1 MRDGEKLVSTIAIL
15 FLAAAPQI
23 ALPQT
28 TTATLLGV
36 VRDGTGAVVPQTQV
50 TARNVLTSFSRSAQ
64 TDETGNYLITNL
76 PVGDYS
82 LTAERDGFRRFV
94 QDGITLVVGQN
105 ARLDVVLTIGAVSE
119 SVSVT
124 AQPPNVDTRSATIGE
139 LVDRTRIQEL
149 PLNGRNAMALARVVP
164 GVVTVGAPTAPT
176 NGRSGPRVVVG
187 GARDTQN
194 EFRFDGTS
202 HQNLTHNSGLNLPS
216 PDALQEFKI
225 LTNNYGAEYGRN
237 AGGVFV
243 AVTRAGTN
251 EFHGA
256 VWGSCLSLV

>member
-1 MRDGEKLVSTIAIL
+1 MREKLLSAITIL
-15 FLAAAPQI
+15 LLPAATT
-23 ALPQT
+23 ALPQS
-28 TTATLLGV
+28 TTATLFGV
-36 VRDGTGAVVPQTQV
+36 VRDSTSAVVPQARV
-50 TARNVLTSFSRSAQ
+50 TARNVLTSFSRGAQ

-82 LTAERDGFRRFV
+82 LTAERDGFRRFI
-94 QDGITLVVGQN
+94 QEGITLVVNQN
-105 ARLDVVLTIGAVSE
+105 ARVDVTLTIGAVSE

-124 AQPPNVDTRSATIGE
+124 AQPPDVDTRSSTIGE

-149 PLNGRNAMALARVVP
+149 PLNGRNAMALARVIP
-164 GVVTVGAPTAPT
+164 GVTTVGAPTAPT
-176 NGRSGPRVVVG
+176 NGRNGPRVVVG

-194 EFRFDGTS
+194 EFRLDGTS

-237 AGGVFV
+237 GGGVFV

-251 EFHGA
+251 EFHG
-256 VWGSCLSLV
+256 